1 MKQAAPE
8 RVSVLALFGLAA
20 GAIALAYFGLSIF
33 DGGSELIVVAFFTAI
48 IWWTVIVGL
57 ALGIL
62 PRARVPTRAIVACAS
77 LGGLALFGALSMAWG
92 NDDGAAFTDVLRV
105 TSYLGLALFVVIVSS
120 RGSARVWLTGL
131 AIGIAAL
138 AAFALV
144 SRFEPSLPGGEEN
157 IATFLPDAS
166 GRLSYPIGY
175 WNALAACMAAG
186 AVLLAWLG
194 AHGASRIGR
203 ALAVGAVPLC
213 GLALYMTS
221 SAGGALAA
229 AVGAGVLI
237 LLGPA
242 RPRLIGGMLLGGAGA
257 AVLVMLVRQ
266 RPDAENGIP
275 GPGLD
280 SQGTEMLLLAIGAV
294 LVVAALRFALDT
306 PFSGLRVSRGL
317 AIAAAVVA
325 AIGVAGAVVAIDP
338 VEQVDEFCTAPPDQL
353 VSSDAAS
360 DISRLDSSGRCQYWD
375 VALGGFAD
383 HPAKGVG
390 AGGYEV
396 LWNNNAPFTRQIRHA
411 HSLWFENLSELGL
424 PGLLLILG
432 FFAPAGYA
440 IVRRPGLVSSD
451 GGAFAAAAALV
462 AAGLVSASLEW
473 VFEFPSAF
481 IPTVVAVGLLTGIA
495 LYRAPRPESAGDRAA
510 TVEMERA
517 ETSGRGFGWGV
528 AALAMGWASIIVAA
542 VVFFTEAKLIQS
554 ESAAERSEL
563 EDAAQD
569 ARDAAT
575 LQPWSSEPWVQIA
588 LLEELSGDLV
598 GAQEALH
605 TASVRAPKDW
615 RIWLINARFEV
626 GLGDIDGARESLGRA
641 RDLNPQAQI
650 FQGKESI
657 PADQQRFQASLES
670 GQLGKDI
677 GVNQAGSEEETGTPE
692 TNPKDAGVPAGWS
705 VSFR

>member
-1 MKQAAPE
+1 MKHAARE
-8 RVSVLALFGLAA
+8 RVSVLTLSALAA
-20 GAIALAYFGLSIF
+20 AGIGLAYFGLSLA
-33 DGGSELIVVAFFTAI
+33 DGGSELILVAFMTAVV
-48 IWWTVIVGL
+48 WWAAIVGL

-62 PRARVPTRAIVACAS
+62 PRARVPARAIVACCA
-77 LGGLALFGALSMAWG
+77 LGGLALYGALSMTWG
-92 NDDGAAFTDVLRV
+92 NDDGEAFTDVLRI
-105 TSYLGLALFVVIVSS
+105 TSYLGLVLLVVLVSP

-131 AIGIAAL
+131 AIGIAGL
-138 AAFALV
+138 AAWALL
-144 SRFEPSLPGGEEN
+144 SRFEPSLPGGDEN

-194 AHGASRIGR
+194 AHAYSRAGR
-203 ALAVGAVPLC
+203 ALAVGALPIV
-213 GLALYMTS
+213 GLALYLTS

-229 AVGAGVLI
+229 GVGVVVL
-237 LLGPA
+237 LLLAPS
-242 RPRLIGGMLLGGAGA
+242 RPRLVAGMLLGGAGA
-257 AVLVMLVRQ
+257 AVLVALVRQ
-266 RPDAENGIP
+266 RPDAENGVP
-275 GPGLD
+275 GAGLD
-280 SQGTEMLLLAIGAV
+280 SQGTEMLLFMVGVVV
-294 LVVAALRFALDT
+294 LVAALRFVADGRL
-306 PFSGLRVSRGL
+306 GELRVSRGI
-317 AIAAAVVA
+317 AIAAVAVAALAVVGA
-325 AIGVAGAVVAIDP
+325 AIAIDP
-338 VEQVDEFCTAPPDQL
+338 VEQVDEFCSSPDTRL
-353 VSSDAAS
+353 AASDASS

-375 VALGGFAD
+375 VALAGFED
-383 HPAKGVG
+383 HPVKGVG

-396 LWNNNAPFTRQIRHA
+396 LWNVNAPFTRNIRHA

-440 IVRRPGLVSSD
+440 IWRRPGLISAE
-451 GGAFAAAAALV
+451 GGALAAAAALV

-481 IPTVVAVGLLTGIA
+481 IPLVIAVGLLTGVA
-495 LYRAPRPESAGDRAA
+495 LYRPGRAEAAEDPDA
-510 TVEMERA
+510 TVEIESV
-517 ETSGRGFGWGV
+517 ESGRGFGWGV
-528 AALAMGWASIIVAA
+528 AALAIGWASIIVAA

-554 ESAAERSEL
+554 ESAAKRSQL

-575 LQPWSSEPWVQIA
+575 LQPWAAEPWVQIA

-598 GAQEALH
+598 GAQEALRD
-605 TASVRAPKDW
+605 ASVRAPKDW

-626 GLGDIDGARESLGRA
+626 GLGDLEGARASLDRA
-641 RDLNPQAQI
+641 RALAPEAQI
-650 FQGKESI
+650 FQSKEGI
-657 PADQQRFQASLES
+657 PASEQRFQASIES

-677 GVNQAGSEEETGTPE
+677 GVSQDATGEETGVPE

>member
-1 MKQAAPE
+1 MKHAARE
-8 RVSVLALFGLAA
+8 RVSVVTLSALAVA
-20 GAIALAYFGLSIF
+20 GIALAYFGLSLA
-33 DGGSELIVVAFFTAI
+33 DGGSELILVAFMTAVV
-48 IWWTVIVGL
+48 WWAAIVGL

-62 PRARVPTRAIVACAS
+62 PRARVPARAIVACCA
-77 LGGLALFGALSMAWG
+77 LGGLALYGALSMTWG
-92 NDDGAAFTDVLRV
+92 NDDGEAFTDVLRI
-105 TSYLGLALFVVIVSS
+105 TSYLGLVLLVVLVSP

-131 AIGIAAL
+131 AIGIAGL
-138 AAFALV
+138 AAWALL
-144 SRFEPSLPGGEEN
+144 SRFEPSLPGGDEN

-194 AHGASRIGR
+194 AHAYSRAGR
-203 ALAVGAVPLC
+203 ALAVGALPIV

-229 AVGAGVLI
+229 GVGAVVL
-237 LLGPA
+237 LLLAPS
-242 RPRLIGGMLLGGAGA
+242 RPRLVAGMLLGGAGA
-257 AVLVMLVRQ
+257 AVLVALVRQ
-266 RPDAENGIP
+266 RPDAENGVP

-280 SQGTEMLLLAIGAV
+280 SQGTEMLLFVLGVVV
-294 LVVAALRFALDT
+294 LVTALRFVADGRLGEVGVRGGIACGGVGGAAL
-306 PFSGLRVSRGL
+306 GCG
-317 AIAAAVVA
+317 
-325 AIGVAGAVVAIDP
+325 GADSALDP
-338 VEQVDEFCTAPPDQL
+338 VEQVDEFCSSPDTRL
-353 VSSDAAS
+353 AASDASS

-375 VALGGFAD
+375 VALAGFED
-383 HPAKGVG
+383 HPVKGVG

-396 LWNNNAPFTRQIRHA
+396 LWNVNAPFTRNIRHA

-440 IVRRPGLVSSD
+440 IWRRPGLITAE

-481 IPTVVAVGLLTGIA
+481 IPLVIAVGLLTGVA
-495 LYRAPRPESAGDRAA
+495 LYRPGRAEAAEDPDA
-510 TVEMERA
+510 TVEIESV
-517 ETSGRGFGWGV
+517 ESGRGFGWGV
-528 AALAMGWASIIVAA
+528 AALAIGWASIIVAA

-554 ESAAERSEL
+554 ESAAKRSQL

-575 LQPWSSEPWVQIA
+575 LQPWAAEPWVQIA

-598 GAQEALH
+598 GAQEALRD
-605 TASVRAPKDW
+605 ASVRAPKDW

-626 GLGDIDGARESLGRA
+626 GLGDLEGARASLDRA
-641 RDLNPQAQI
+641 RALAPEAQI
-650 FQGKESI
+650 FQSKEGI
-657 PADQQRFQASLES
+657 PASEQRFQASIES

-677 GVNQAGSEEETGTPE
+677 GVSQDATGEETGVPE

>member
-1 MKQAAPE
+1 MKQPAPR
-8 RVSVLALFGLAA
+8 RVSVLSLS
-20 GAIALAYFGLSIF
+20 ALAVAGIGIAYFALSLA
-33 DGGSELIVVAFFTAI
+33 DGGSEMIYIAFSTAVV
-48 IWWTVIVGL
+48 WWAVIVGL

-62 PRARVPTRAIVACAS
+62 PRARVPTRAIVACAC
-77 LGGLALFGALSMAWG
+77 LGGVAIYAAAWMAWG
-92 NDDGAAFTDVLRV
+92 NDDGAAFTDVLRIV
-105 TSYLGLALFVVIVSS
+105 SYLGLAVLVVTASP
-120 RGSARVWLTGL
+120 RGSARLWLSGL
-131 AIGIAAL
+131 GLGIAAL
-138 AAFALV
+138 AVWALA

-175 WNALAACMAAG
+175 WNALAACLAVG

-194 AHGASRIGR
+194 ANGGSRIVR
-203 ALAVGAVPLC
+203 ALAVAAIPLV

-221 SAGGALAA
+221 SAGGALALG
-229 AVGAGVLI
+229 VGAGVLI
-237 LLGPA
+237 LLGGA
-242 RPRLIGGMLLGGAGA
+242 RPRLVAGMLLGGAGG
-257 AVLVMLVRQ
+257 AVLVALVRQ

-280 SQGTEMLLLAIGAV
+280 SQGTEMLLFMLGVAV
-294 LVVAALRFALDT
+294 VVAALRFVLD
-306 PFSGLRVSRGL
+306 GRLAELRVSRAV
-317 AIAAAVVA
+317 AIASIAVAAVAVIGAAVA
-325 AIGVAGAVVAIDP
+325 VDP
-338 VEQVDEFCTAPPDQL
+338 VQQVDEFCQAPDTRL
-353 VSSDAAS
+353 ASSDASS

-375 VALGGFAD
+375 VALTGFRD
-383 HPAKGVG
+383 HPIKGVG

-396 LWNNNAPFTRQIRHA
+396 LWNVNAPFTRQIRHA

-432 FFAPAGYA
+432 FFVPAGYA
-440 IVRRPGLVSSD
+440 VFRRSGLID
-451 GGAFAAAAALV
+451 LEDGAFGAAAALL

-481 IPTVVAVGLLTGIA
+481 IPVVVAIGLLTGA
-495 LYRAPRPESAGDRAA
+495 GLYRPSRRTAEDPDA
-510 TVEMERA
+510 TVEMEAA
-517 ETSGRGFGWGV
+517 EPTGGRGFGWGV
-528 AALAMGWASIIVAA
+528 ATLAMGWASIIVAA

-554 ESAAERSEL
+554 ESAAKRSEL
-563 EDAAQD
+563 EQAAQD

-575 LQPWSSEPWVQIA
+575 LQPWAAEPWIQIA

-626 GLGDIDGARESLGRA
+626 GLGDLDGARESLARA
-641 RDLNPQAQI
+641 RDLAPMAQI
-650 FQGKESI
+650 FQSKQGI
-657 PADQQRFQASLES
+657 PADEQRFQASIES
-670 GQLGKDI
+670 GQLGQDI
-677 GVNQAGSEEETGTPE
+677 GVQQTPEEESGTPE

>member
-1 MKQAAPE
+1 M
-8 RVSVLALFGLAA
+8 L
-20 GAIALAYFGLSIF
+20 IALAVASIAVPYFALSLA
-33 DGGSELIVVAFFTAI
+33 DGGSELILVAFMTAVV
-48 IWWTVIVGL
+48 WWAVIVGL

-62 PRARVPTRAIVACAS
+62 PRARVPGRAIVAACA
-77 LGGLALFGALSMAWG
+77 LGALALYGALSMTWG
-92 NDDGAAFTDVLRV
+92 NDDGDAFTDVLRV
-105 TSYLGLALFVVIVSS
+105 TSYLGLLLLVVLASP
-120 RGSARVWLTGL
+120 RGSARLWLGGL
-131 AIGIAAL
+131 GLGIAAVG
-138 AAFALV
+138 AWALV
-144 SRFEPSLPGGEEN
+144 SRFEPSLPGGDEN

-186 AVLLAWLG
+186 LVLLAWIG
-194 AHGASRIGR
+194 AHGGARIAR
-203 ALAVGAVPLC
+203 ALAVGAIPLV

-229 AVGAGVLI
+229 AVGAAALVL
-237 LLGPA
+237 LSPA
-242 RPRLIGGMLLGGAGA
+242 RPRLIAGMLLGGAGA
-257 AVLVMLVRQ
+257 AVLIALVRQ

-280 SQGTEMLLLAIGAV
+280 SQGTEMVLFMLGAFV
-294 LVVAALRFALDT
+294 LVAALRFLTD
-306 PFSGLRVSRGL
+306 GRLGELRVSR
-317 AIAAAVVA
+317 AIAIASIAVAVVA
-325 AIGVAGAVVAIDP
+325 VIGAAVAVDP
-338 VEQVDEFCTAPPDQL
+338 VEQVDEFCSAPETRL
-353 VSSDAAS
+353 AASDASS

-375 VALGGFAD
+375 VAISGFAD
-383 HPAKGVG
+383 HPVKGVG

-396 LWNNNAPFTRQIRHA
+396 LWNVNAPFTRNIRHA

-440 IVRRPGLVSSD
+440 IFRRPGLTSTD
-451 GGAFAAAAALV
+451 GGEFAAAAALV

-481 IPTVVAVGLLTGIA
+481 IPLVVAVGLLTGVS
-495 LYRAPRPESAGDRAA
+495 LYRPSRSETAGDPDE

-517 ETSGRGFGWGV
+517 EASGGRGFGWGV

-554 ESAAERSEL
+554 ESAAGRSQL
-563 EDAAQD
+563 EEAAQD
-569 ARDAAT
+569 ARDAST
-575 LQPWSSEPWVQIA
+575 LQPWSSEPWLQIA

-605 TASVRAPKDW
+605 NASVRAPKDW
-615 RIWLINARFEV
+615 RLWLINARFEV
-626 GLGDIDGARESLGRA
+626 GLDDLEGARASLGRA
-641 RDLNPQAQI
+641 RDLAPMAQI
-650 FQGKESI
+650 FQTKEGI
-657 PADQQRFQASLES
+657 PANEQRFQASIES
-670 GQLGKDI
+670 GQLGEEL
-677 GVNQAGSEEETGTPE
+677 GVEQATGEETTAPE
-692 TNPKDAGVPAGWS
+692 TNPRDAGVPAGWS

>member
-1 MKQAAPE
+1 MKQAVAE
-8 RVSVLALFGLAA
+8 RVSVLSLGGLAVA
-20 GAIALAYFGLSIF
+20 AIALAYFGLSTA
-33 DGGSELIVVAFFTAI
+33 DGGSELILVAFTTAVV
-48 IWWTVIVGL
+48 WWAVIVGL

-62 PRARVPTRAIVACAS
+62 PRARVPARAIFAAAS
-77 LGGLALFGALSMAWG
+77 LGGLTLYAALSMAWG
-92 NDDGAAFTDVLRV
+92 NDDGGAFVDVLRI
-105 TSYLGLALFVVIVSS
+105 TSYLSLLLLVVLASP
-120 RGSARVWLTGL
+120 RGSARLWLSGL

-138 AAFALV
+138 AAFALA

-186 AVLLAWLG
+186 ALLLAWLG
-194 AHGASRIGR
+194 AQSATRIAR
-203 ALAVGAVPLC
+203 ALAVAAIPLC

-257 AVLVMLVRQ
+257 AALILLVRE

-280 SQGTEMLLLAIGAV
+280 SQGTEMLLFAIGVVIAV
-294 LVVAALRFALDT
+294 AIVRFLADS
-306 PFSGLRVSRGL
+306 PIQGLRVSRGV
-317 AIAAAVVA
+317 AIATAAVA

-338 VEQVDEFCTAPPDQL
+338 VEQVDEFCTPPPNQL

-360 DISRLDSSGRCQYWD
+360 DISRLDSSGRCQYWE
-375 VALGGFAD
+375 VAMDGFAD
-383 HPAKGVG
+383 HPVKGVG

-396 LWNNNAPFTRQIRHA
+396 LWNTNAPFTRQIRHA

-432 FFAPAGYA
+432 FVAPAGFA
-440 IVRRPGLVSSD
+440 LFRRPGLVAD
-451 GGAFAAAAALV
+451 EGGAFG
-462 AAGLVSASLEW
+462 AAGALLAAGVVSASLEW

-481 IPTVVAVGLLTGIA
+481 VPMVIAIGLLTGVA
-495 LYRAPRPESAGDRAA
+495 LYRPGRAEVSDDPDE
-510 TVEMERA
+510 TVEMESVEPA
-517 ETSGRGFGWGV
+517 GRGFGWGV
-528 AALAMGWASIIVAA
+528 AALAIGWASIIVAA
-542 VVFFTEAKLIQS
+542 VVFFTEAKLVQS

-575 LQPWSSEPWVQIA
+575 LQPWAAEPWIQIA

-615 RIWLINARFEV
+615 RVWLINARFEV
-626 GLGDIDGARESLGRA
+626 GLGDLEGARASLDRA

-657 PADQQRFQASLES
+657 PADQQRFEASIQS
-670 GQLGKDI
+670 GQLGEDI
-677 GVNQAGSEEETGTPE
+677 GVAQEDSQQEGTAPE
-692 TNPKDAGVPAGWS
+692 TNPQDAGVPSGWS

>member
-1 MKQAAPE
+1 MKHAASE
-8 RVSVLALFGLAA
+8 RVSVLSLSSLAA
-20 GAIALAYFGLSIF
+20 GAIAFAYFGISLA
-33 DGGSELIVVAFFTAI
+33 DGGSELILVAFFTAVV
-48 IWWTVIVGL
+48 WWAVIVGL

-62 PRARVPTRAIVACAS
+62 PRSRVPARAIVACAS
-77 LGGLALFGALSMAWG
+77 LAGLALFAALSMTWG
-92 NDDGAAFTDVLRV
+92 SDDGAAFTDVLRI
-105 TSYLGLALFVVIVSS
+105 TSYLGLALFVVLASP

-131 AIGIAAL
+131 AVGIAVLAAYAL
-138 AAFALV
+138 A

-194 AHGASRIGR
+194 AHGGSRIGR
-203 ALAVGAVPLC
+203 ALAVGAIPIC

-257 AVLVMLVRQ
+257 AALVLLVRQ

-275 GPGLD
+275 GPGLE
-280 SQGTEMLLLAIGAV
+280 SQGTEMLLFAIAAM
-294 LVVAALRFALDT
+294 LVVAVLRYALDS
-306 PFSGLRVSRGL
+306 PLSSLRVSRGL

-325 AIGVAGAVVAIDP
+325 VVGVAGAAVAIDP

-375 VALGGFAD
+375 VAVGGFAD
-383 HPAKGVG
+383 HPVKGVG

-440 IVRRPGLVSSD
+440 IWRRPGLISSD

-481 IPTVVAVGLLTGIA
+481 IPTVIGVGLLTGVA
-495 LYRAPRPESAGDRAA
+495 LYRPARAGAADDPDA
-510 TVEMERA
+510 TVEIERV
-517 ETSGRGFGWGV
+517 EPSGRGFGWGV

-605 TASVRAPKDW
+605 TGSVRAPKDW

-626 GLGDIDGARESLGRA
+626 GLGDLEGARESLDRA
-641 RDLNPQAQI
+641 RDLNPRAQI
-650 FQGKESI
+650 FQGKQGI
-657 PADQQRFQASLES
+657 PADEQRFQASLES
-670 GQLGKDI
+670 GQLGKGI
-677 GVNQAGSEEETGTPE
+677 GVDQADSEEETGTPE

>member
-1 MKQAAPE
+1 MTWG
-8 RVSVLALFGLAA
+8 SD
-20 GAIALAYFGLSIF
+20 
-33 DGGSELIVVAFFTAI
+33 DGGAF
-48 IWWTVIVGL
+48 V
-57 ALGIL
+57 
-62 PRARVPTRAIVACAS
+62 
-77 LGGLALFGALSMAWG
+77 
-92 NDDGAAFTDVLRV
+92 DVLRI
-105 TSYLGLALFVVIVSS
+105 TSYLGLLVLVMVVSP
-120 RGSARVWLTGL
+120 RGSARLWLTGL
-131 AIGIAAL
+131 AIGLAAL
-138 AAFALV
+138 AAWALA
-144 SRFEPSLPGGEEN
+144 SRFEPSLPGGGEN
-157 IATFLPDAS
+157 IATFLPDAA
-166 GRLSYPIGY
+166 GRLSYPVGY

-186 AVLLAWLG
+186 LVLLAWLG
-194 AHGASRIGR
+194 AHSATRVGR
-203 ALAVGAVPLC
+203 ALAVAAIPLS

-229 AVGAGVLI
+229 AVGLGALI
-237 LLGPA
+237 LFGPA

-257 AVLVMLVRQ
+257 AALVVLVRQ

-280 SQGTEMLLLAIGAV
+280 SQGTEMLLFALAAVV
-294 LVVAALRFALDT
+294 LVASLRFAFDS
-306 PFSGLRVSRGL
+306 PLRTLSVGRGV
-317 AIAAAVVA
+317 AIAASVVA
-325 AIGVAGAVVAIDP
+325 VLGIAAAAVAIDP
-338 VEQVDEFCTAPPDQL
+338 VEQADEFCTPPPDQL

-360 DISRLDSSGRCQYWD
+360 DISRLDSSGRCQYWE
-375 VALGGFAD
+375 VALDGFGD
-383 HPAKGVG
+383 HPVKGVG

-432 FFAPAGYA
+432 FVVPAGYA
-440 IVRRPGLVSSD
+440 VWRRPALTSPE
-451 GGAFAAAAALV
+451 GGAFGAAAALL

-481 IPTVVAVGLLTGIA
+481 IPLVVAVGLLTGVA
-495 LYRAPRPESAGDRAA
+495 LYRPARPATDDRDE
-510 TVEMERA
+510 TVEMERV
-517 ETSGRGFGWGV
+517 EPSGRGFGWGI
-528 AALAMGWASIIVAA
+528 ATLAIGWASIIVAA

-554 ESAAERSEL
+554 ESSAERSEL

-575 LQPWSSEPWVQIA
+575 LQPWAAEPWLQIA

-605 TASVRAPKDW
+605 TASVRSPKDW

-626 GLGDIDGARESLGRA
+626 GLGDLDGARESLDRA
-641 RDLNPQAQI
+641 RSLNPQAQI
-650 FQGKESI
+650 FQGPNAL
-657 PADQQRFQASLES
+657 PADQQRFEASIQS

-677 GVNQAGSEEETGTPE
+677 GVAQEESEEEGVAPE
-692 TNPKDAGVPAGWS
+692 TNPEDAGVPAGWS